1 MVYLHYMSRTLLEK
15 ITASM
20 VVVLLTTLSI
30 GFIFMIA
37 NLIFEWDLFTPS
49 VEKILYFLM
58 VSMLVIILSATLIN
72 IMLNISRLAHFS
84 RVMAKKMLESKK

>member
-1 MVYLHYMSRTLLEK
+1 MSRTLLEK

-20 VVVLLTTLSI
+20 VVVLLTTLAV

-58 VSMLVIILSATLIN
+58 ISMLVVILSATLIN

-84 RVMAKKMLESKK
+84 QVMAKKMLESKK